1 MHKELLVVKR
11 KKAKDLYD
19 QGYSI
24 NKIADKLVSNWSSVK
39 KWIEMD
45 DVTVDNRGW
54 EKGNLREYGQ

>member
-45 DVTVDNRGW
+45 DVMYRFS
-54 EKGNLREYGQ
+54 